1 MIKELQSQNE
11 QQNEQIKRKRRKVFL
26 LALLFALK
34 FLIIPWLQNK
44 IINYCLKSGSDYKK
58 TTEEKNGK
66 GFSLI
71 EIMIVFA
78 VAGIMA
84 GLCLFSFSLYRP
96 ALELSNTSKE
106 IISNMRYAQQLAVS
120 QQINYGVYFYP
131 SEKKYQVIK
140 CSQPEELIKNIFLPS
155 AISLRQINFT
165 DNKLIFNIYGAA
177 VEAGSITIE
186 NNEYSTSTVE
196 VKPSGFIKKTD

>member
-1 MIKELQSQNE
+1 
-11 QQNEQIKRKRRKVFL
+11 
-26 LALLFALK
+26 
-34 FLIIPWLQNK
+34 
-44 IINYCLKSGSDYKK
+44 
-58 TTEEKNGK
+58 
-66 GFSLI
+66 
-71 EIMIVFA
+71 
-78 VAGIMA
+78 
-84 GLCLFSFSLYRP
+84 
-96 ALELSNTSKE
+96 
-106 IISNMRYAQQLAVS
+106 MRYAQQLAVS

-131 SEKKYQVIK
+131 SEKRYQVIK

-155 AISLRQINFT
+155 AISLRQVNFT